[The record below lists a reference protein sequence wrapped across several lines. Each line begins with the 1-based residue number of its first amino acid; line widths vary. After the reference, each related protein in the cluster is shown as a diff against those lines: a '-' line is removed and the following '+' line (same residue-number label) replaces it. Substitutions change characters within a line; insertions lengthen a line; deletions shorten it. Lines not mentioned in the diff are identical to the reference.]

1 YWPEVHGVLGGA
13 LRDEFAYFARCC
25 ATGTPPAVITP
36 EESMAAVEAVLAAEE
51 SAATGK
57 VVEL

>member
-1 YWPEVHGVLGGA
+1 MVGGS

-25 ATGTPPAVITP
+25 ATDTAPAIITP